1 LEIRVS
7 TILKA
12 LQRLED
18 EKSEGVERSLDEQVV
33 SHHLLPDPEPNRRGL
48 KIGIAAIGSLA
59 VAAAA
64 FLLWPIGE
72 DPDAVVATDS
82 TPAAVAPVAAPAP
95 AKQKVA
101 ANKPR
106 RRTPARAQPAKRGQ
120 ADLSEAK
127 AAAIVEVVQRLD
139 EQPADSGAP
148 AASPNRA
155 VLAAEPKRS
164 ARRPSARKTEPK
176 TANNAAKSRPAAEQV
191 ADAKPVAI
199 QKPEPAATAKSVEP
213 APQKPAPAPPEPIEI
228 AAVAPKPAPVPESIP
243 APVREPE
250 KKVVQR
256 AKLPS
261 LSIEKTIWH
270 PDTDRRIA
278 IVKLADAE
286 EVLRLK
292 EGDAIG
298 PLVVE
303 SIKPGSV
310 LFNHDGI
317 EIRYNVGG

>member
-1 LEIRVS
+1 MS

-18 EKSEGVERSLDEQVV
+18 EKSAGVERSLDEQVV

-48 KIGIAAIGSLA
+48 KIGIAAIGGLA

-64 FLLWPIGE
+64 FLLWPTRE
-72 DPDAVVATDS
+72 DPDAVVAMES
-82 TPAAVAPVAAPAP
+82 TPATVAPVAAPAP
-95 AKQKVA
+95 EPAKRKVA
-101 ANKPR
+101 AEKPR
-106 RRTPARAQPAKRGQ
+106 RKTSTRAQSAAREQ
-120 ADLSEAK
+120 AEISRAK
-127 AAAIVEVVQRLD
+127 AASIVEVVQRLD
-139 EQPADSGAP
+139 EPPTDSVEP
-148 AASPNRA
+148 AASPNRVA
-155 VLAAEPKRS
+155 SAEKPRRS
-164 ARRPSARKTEPK
+164 NRRPNTREPDVQTVKSA
-176 TANNAAKSRPAAEQV
+176 ANPRPAAAQV
-191 ADAKPVAI
+191 ADAKPVAKP
-199 QKPEPAATAKSVEP
+199 KPEPVVAAKSVESVP
-213 APQKPAPAPPEPIEI
+213 AKPEPAPPEPIEI
-228 AAVAPKPAPVPESIP
+228 AAVVPKPAPVPESIP
-243 APVREPE
+243 TPVREPE
-250 KKVVQR
+250 KKFVQR

-270 PDTDRRIA
+270 PDTERRIA

-286 EVLRLK
+286 ELLRLK

>member
-1 LEIRVS
+1 MS

-18 EKSEGVERSLDEQVV
+18 EKSAGVERSLDEQVV
-33 SHHLLPDPEPNRRGL
+33 SHHLPPEREPNRRGL
-48 KIGIAAIGSLA
+48 KIGIAAIGGLA

-64 FLLWPIGE
+64 FLLWPTRE
-72 DPDAVVATDS
+72 DPDALVATES
-82 TPAAVAPVAAPAP
+82 TSATVAPVAAPAP

-101 ANKPR
+101 AEKPR
-106 RRTPARAQPAKRGQ
+106 RKTSVRTQPAARDQ
-120 ADLSEAK
+120 AEISKAK

-148 AASPNRA
+148 AASPNRVA
-155 VLAAEPKRS
+155 SAEQPKRS
-164 ARRPSARKTEPK
+164 TRRPNTRKPEPQ
-176 TANNAAKSRPAAEQV
+176 TADRAAKPRPAAAQV

-199 QKPEPAATAKSVEP
+199 PKPEPVVAAKSVESVS
-213 APQKPAPAPPEPIEI
+213 AKPEPPEPIEI
-228 AAVAPKPAPVPESIP
+228 AAAVPKPAPVPESIP

-250 KKVVQR
+250 NKFVQR
-256 AKLPS
+256 AKVPS
-261 LSIEKTIWH
+261 IRIEKTIWH

>member
-18 EKSEGVERSLDEQVV
+18 EKSAGVERSLDEQVV
-33 SHHLLPDPEPNRRGL
+33 SHHLPPEREPNRRGL
-48 KIGIAAIGSLA
+48 KIGIAAIGGLV

-64 FLLWPIGE
+64 FLLWSTRE
-72 DPDAVVATDS
+72 DPDALVATES
-82 TPAAVAPVAAPAP
+82 TPATVAPVAAPAP

-101 ANKPR
+101 AEKPR
-106 RRTPARAQPAKRGQ
+106 RKTSVRTQPAAREQ
-120 ADLSEAK
+120 AEIPKAK
-127 AAAIVEVVQRLD
+127 AAAIVEVVKRLD

-148 AASPNRA
+148 AASPNRVA
-155 VLAAEPKRS
+155 PAEKPKRS
-164 ARRPSARKTEPK
+164 ARRPNTRKPDVQTVK
-176 TANNAAKSRPAAEQV
+176 SAAKPRPAAEQV

-199 QKPEPAATAKSVEP
+199 PKPEPVATAKSVESVP
-213 APQKPAPAPPEPIEI
+213 AKPEPAPPEPIEI
-228 AAVAPKPAPVPESIP
+228 AAAVPKPAPVPESIP

-250 KKVVQR
+250 NKFVQR
-256 AKLPS
+256 AKVPS
-261 LSIEKTIWH
+261 IRIEKTIWH

>member
-1 LEIRVS
+1 MS

-18 EKSEGVERSLDEQVV
+18 EKSAGVERSLDEQVV
-33 SHHLLPDPEPNRRGL
+33 SHHLPPEREPNRRGL
-48 KIGIAAIGSLA
+48 KIGIAAIGGLV

-64 FLLWPIGE
+64 FLLWPTRE
-72 DPDAVVATDS
+72 DPDAVVAMAS
-82 TPAAVAPVAAPAP
+82 TPATEAPVAAPAP
-95 AKQKVA
+95 APTKRKVA
-101 ANKPR
+101 AEKPR
-106 RRTPARAQPAKRGQ
+106 RRTSVRTQPAAREQ
-120 ADLSEAK
+120 AEISEAK
-127 AAAIVEVVQRLD
+127 AASIVEVVKRLD

-148 AASPNRA
+148 AASPNRVA
-155 VLAAEPKRS
+155 PAAEPKRS
-164 ARRPSARKTEPK
+164 ARRPNTRKPEPQ
-176 TANNAAKSRPAAEQV
+176 TADRAAKPRPGAEPV

-199 QKPEPAATAKSVEP
+199 PKPEPVVAAKSVESVS
-213 APQKPAPAPPEPIEI
+213 AKPEPAPPEPIEI
-228 AAVAPKPAPVPESIP
+228 AAAVPKPAPVPESIP

-250 KKVVQR
+250 NKFVQR
-256 AKLPS
+256 AKVPS
-261 LSIEKTIWH
+261 IRIEKTIWH
-270 PDTDRRIA
+270 PDTERRIA

-286 EVLRLK
+286 ELLRLK

>member
-1 LEIRVS
+1 MS

-18 EKSEGVERSLDEQVV
+18 EKSAGVERSLDEQVV
-33 SHHLLPDPEPNRRGL
+33 SHPLPPDREPNRRGL
-48 KIGIAAIGSLA
+48 KIGFTAIAGLA

-64 FLLWPIGE
+64 FAFWPTRE
-72 DPDAVVATDS
+72 DPDAVVAAES
-82 TPAAVAPVAAPAP
+82 TATTVAPVAAPAP
-95 AKQKVA
+95 EPAPAKRKVA
-101 ANKPR
+101 AEKPR
-106 RRTPARAQPAKRGQ
+106 RRTSVRTQPQPAAREQ
-120 ADLSEAK
+120 AEISEAK
-127 AAAIVEVVQRLD
+127 AASIVEVVKRLD
-139 EQPADSGAP
+139 EPP
-148 AASPNRA
+148 AASPNRVA
-155 VLAAEPKRS
+155 PAEAPRRS
-164 ARRPSARKTEPK
+164 TRRPDAPK
-176 TANNAAKSRPAAEQV
+176 PDVQTVKRAAKPRPAAAPV
-191 ADAKPVAI
+191 ADAKPVAKP
-199 QKPEPAATAKSVEP
+199 KPEPVIAAKTVETVPAKP
-213 APQKPAPAPPEPIEI
+213 KATPPEPIEI
-228 AAVAPKPAPVPESIP
+228 AAVVPEPAPESIP
-243 APVREPE
+243 APAPREPE
-250 KKVVQR
+250 KRVVQR

-278 IVKLADAE
+278 IVKMIDAE

-303 SIKPGSV
+303 TIKPGSV

>member
-1 LEIRVS
+1 LEIKVS

-64 FLLWPIGE
+64 FLLWPTRE
-72 DPDAVVATDS
+72 DPDAVVAMES
-82 TPAAVAPVAAPAP
+82 TPAEVASVAAPAP

-101 ANKPR
+101 AEKPR
-106 RRTPARAQPAKRGQ
+106 RKIPARTKPAAHVQ
-120 ADLSEAK
+120 AELSEAE
-127 AAAIVEVVQRLD
+127 AAAIVEVVKRLD

-148 AASPNRA
+148 AASPNRVA
-155 VLAAEPKRS
+155 TAAEPKRS
-164 ARRPSARKTEPK
+164 ARRPNTRKPEPQ
-176 TANNAAKSRPAAEQV
+176 TADRAAKSRPAAEQV

-199 QKPEPAATAKSVEP
+199 QKSEPVATAKSVEP
-213 APQKPAPAPPEPIEI
+213 APVKAEPAPPEPIEI

-243 APVREPE
+243 APVREFE
-250 KKVVQR
+250 QRVIQR

-261 LSIEKTIWH
+261 LRVEKTIWH

-278 IVKLADAE
+278 IVKLIDAE